1 MGIHATKNANRF
13 EALEPIRQGVRA
25 AYGVISI
32 HNMPLLDAI
41 AQRGL
46 IRFVPARGEAG
57 ACNMAD
63 ADARVSG
70 GLGVC
75 ITSTGTGCG
84 NAAGAMVE
92 AQTAGTPLLHLTGQI
107 ESGYLDRDL
116 AYIHEARDQLG
127 MLASVSKAAFRVRS
141 AETAV
146 GTVRQAIALARTAP
160 TGPVSVEIPIDIQQA
175 RIPVPAALAPLAV
188 PVAEPDVAALDE
200 LARRLVAA
208 RRPLLWLGG
217 GARHAGAAARRL
229 LVVEASGVGARGACQ
244 WIKGLAAAGAGSLEV
259 AVSGARDRADAT
271 ALFASLSDY
280 TARHVGLPLVW
291 RGELE
296 RDGLAE
302 AMSTPLGAR
311 HPAEGVQA
319 FVRRLR
325 AWSAQASA
333 AG

>member
-1 MGIHATKNANRF
+1 MHAHSDQAAGLRRLFRRTPPAVFALFATGRSPLKTAARVVRSLTEGGRRVVVLEEHG
-13 EALEPIRQGVRA
+13 EATGSLFGSFGTDGGADLLATLERGLDPADTLREAADGLWLVRA
-25 AYGVISI
+25 AATAQAV
-32 HNMPLLDAI
+32 PWLDAGHLSRLESAI
-41 AQRGL
+41 GELQR
-46 IRFVPARGEAG
+46 R
-57 ACNMAD
+57 AD
-63 ADARVSG
+63 LLAVH
-70 GLGVC
+70 
-75 ITSTGTGCG
+75 
-84 NAAGAMVE
+84 AAGDGAGLTPF
-92 AQTAGTPLLHLTGQI
+92 AQ
-107 ESGYLDRDL
+107 
-116 AYIHEARDQLG
+116 
-127 MLASVSKAAFRVRS
+127 
-141 AETAV
+141 
-146 GTVRQAIALARTAP
+146 
-160 TGPVSVEIPIDIQQA
+160 
-175 RIPVPAALAPLAV
+175 
-188 PVAEPDVAALDE
+188 
-200 LARRLVAA
+200 
-208 RRPLLWLGG
+208 
-217 GARHAGAAARRL
+217 AAARRL